1 VQPFDILMLHMLPR
15 QETMM
20 IRTLVTLSAA
30 LVVATPMA
38 SRASAREMRSA
49 PRATET
55 AVFAGGCF
63 WGVEAVFEHVKG
75 VTNVVSGYA
84 GGTVVNPSYERVSD
98 GDTGHAEAVKIT
110 YDPSIVSYETLL
122 QVFFTVAHDPTQLN
136 RQGPDVGTQYRSA
149 IFTNSAAQAKAT
161 ESFVAQLSASKKF
174 ARAIVTQVAPLKT
187 FYMAEAYHQDYLP
200 KHLTQPYI
208 VYNDLPKLDD
218 LKKQYP
224 KLWVDVPATR

>member
-1 VQPFDILMLHMLPR
+1 MVR
-15 QETMM
+15 S
-20 IRTLVTLSAA
+20 LVTLTGA
-30 LVVATPMA
+30 LLLALPFSTNA
-38 SRASAREMRSA
+38 NASA

-110 YDPSIVSYETLL
+110 FDPAVVSYATLL
-122 QVFFTVAHDPTQLN
+122 EVFFTVAHDPTQLN

-149 IFTNSAAQAKAT
+149 IFTNSPEQAKAT
-161 ESFVAQLSASKKF
+161 TAFIAGLSASKKF
-174 ARAIVTQVAPLKT
+174 SRAIVTQVAPLKA
-187 FYMAEAYHQDYLP
+187 FYMAEAYHQNYLP
-200 KHLTQPYI
+200 QHLTQPYI
-208 VYNDLPKLDD
+208 VYNDLPKLDE
-218 LKKQYP
+218 LKKLYP
-224 KLWVDVPATR
+224 KLWVEPTSTK